1 MVVSFGYGWNK
12 RRLTNV
18 ANGIDG
24 TDAVNMNQLNAVS
37 DLVAQNTADILALQ
51 GGDGLVQGAMLRS
64 TVRAAA
70 PALVGAAAPAV
81 SDSLFAASGNA
92 GETATASGVHATAMG
107 ANSVASADN
116 SVALGANSVA
126 DRANTLSVGAA
137 GSERQITNVAA
148 GTQGTDAVNVNQL
161 NDKISQANA
170 YTDQAV
176 AGANAYTDQAIAS
189 TRHDMERYADRAAA
203 STLAIPSIPVL
214 NSGEKWAGVAVGN
227 YGSATAVGV
236 AAAYQVS
243 MNLNLGVGVSS
254 ANGGSTALKAQ
265 AGYRW

>member
-1 MVVSFGYGWNK
+1 MLNIH
-12 RRLTNV
+12 RRITNV
-18 ANGIDG
+18 ADGIHG
-24 TDAVNMNQLNAVS
+24 NDAVNMNQLNAVS
-37 DLVAQNTADILALQ
+37 QLVAQNTADILALQ
-51 GGDGLVQGAMLRS
+51 SDGNGRVEGTMLRS
-64 TVRAAA
+64 TMRAAA
-70 PALVGAAAPAV
+70 PMVLGAAAPAV
-81 SDSLFAASGNA
+81 SDSLFAASGEA
-92 GETATASGVHATAMG
+92 GETATAAGVHATAMG
-107 ANSVASADN
+107 ANASANADN

-126 DRANTLSVGAA
+126 DRANTVSVGAA

-148 GTQGTDAVNVNQL
+148 CTQGTDAVNVNQL

-176 AGANAYTDQAIAS
+176 AGANAYTEQAIEGAK
-189 TRHDMERYADRAAA
+189 HDMERYADRAAA

-214 NSGEKWAGVAVGN
+214 NPGEKWAGVAVGN

-236 AAAYQVS
+236 AAAYQVT

-254 ANGGSTALKAQ
+254 ANGGSTAVKAQ

>member
-1 MVVSFGYGWNK
+1 M
-12 RRLTNV
+12 
-18 ANGIDG
+18 
-24 TDAVNMNQLNAVS
+24 
-37 DLVAQNTADILALQ
+37 LQ
-51 GGDGLVQGAMLRS
+51 S

-70 PALVGAAAPAV
+70 PVVSAAV

-92 GETATASGVHATAMG
+92 GETATASGTHATAMG
-107 ANSVASADN
+107 ANANASADN

-126 DRANTLSVGAA
+126 DRANTVSVGAA

-176 AGANAYTDQAIAS
+176 AGANAYTEQAIEGAK
-189 TRHDMERYADRAAA
+189 HDMERYADRAAA

-214 NSGEKWAGVAVGN
+214 NPGEKWAGVAVGN

-236 AAAYQVS
+236 AAAYQVT

>member
-1 MVVSFGYGWNK
+1 MLGANSTDDGQARVLSIGDGSGQ
-12 RRLTNV
+12 RRIIHV
-18 ANGIDG
+18 ADGIDDS
-24 TDAVNMNQLNAVS
+24 DAVTMRQLK
-37 DLVAQNTADILALQ
+37 ALQ
-51 GGDGLVQGAMLRS
+51 NGSSLVQGAVLQS
-64 TVRAAA
+64 FSAAA
-70 PALVGAAAPAV
+70 HMLTATLPEANAF
-81 SDSLFAASGNA
+81 FASNGDL
-92 GETATASGVHATAMG
+92 GETATATGVHATAMG

-126 DRANTLSVGAA
+126 DRTNTVSVGAA

-148 GTQGTDAVNVNQL
+148 GTKGTDAVNVNQL
-161 NDKISQANA
+161 NDKITQANA

-189 TRHDMERYADRAAA
+189 ARHDMERYADRAAA

-214 NSGEKWAGVAVGN
+214 NAGEKWAGVAVGN